1 MPKGIIGKKVGM
13 TQIFNDEG
21 QLVPVTVVQAG
32 PCVVVDKKTP
42 ERDGYSAIVVGF
54 DKPKKVNKP
63 RAGIF
68 KKAGVEPKKYLVE
81 IKLDDVEE
89 FEIGQEF
96 KADVFEKG
104 EKVDVIGKS
113 KGKGFQ
119 GTVKRWNFRTGPKTH
134 GSHSYRI
141 PGSLGSTDPARVF
154 KGKKLPGRMGG
165 ERITTQNLEIVDVDV
180 EENLILVKGAIPGP
194 NKSLVTI
201 REAVKVG

>member
-1 MPKGIIGKKVGM
+1 MPKGIVGKKIGM
-13 TQIFNDEG
+13 TQVFNEEG
-21 QLVPVTVVQAG
+21 HLIPVTVVQAG

-54 DKPKKVNKP
+54 EKPKKLNKP
-63 RAGIF
+63 REGVF
-68 KKAGVEPKKYLVE
+68 KKVGIEPKKYLVE
-81 IKLDDVEE
+81 FKVDNIDDY
-89 FEIGQEF
+89 EIGQEF

-180 EENLILVKGAIPGP
+180 EENIILVKGAIPGP

>member
-13 TQIFNDEG
+13 TQIFNENG
-21 QLVPVTVVQAG
+21 HIVPVTVVQAG
-32 PCVVVDKKTP
+32 PCVVVDKRTP
-42 ERDGYSAIVVGF
+42 ERDGYSAILVGF
-54 DKPKKVNKP
+54 EKPRQVNKP
-63 RAGIF
+63 RAGQF
-68 KKAGVEPKKYLVE
+68 KKARVEPRRYLFEFRVDN
-81 IKLDDVEE
+81 IDDY
-89 FEIGQEF
+89 EIGQEF
-96 KADVFEKG
+96 KADIFARG
-104 EKVDVIGKS
+104 EKVDVTGKS

-134 GSHSYRI
+134 GSHAYRI

-165 ERITTQNLEIVDVDV
+165 KKVTTQNLEIVDVDE

>member
-1 MPKGIIGKKVGM
+1 MPKGIVGKKVGM
-13 TQIFNDEG
+13 TQVFNDEG

-42 ERDGYSAIVVGF
+42 EKDGYSAIVIGF
-54 DKPKKVNKP
+54 DKPKRVNKP

-68 KKAGVEPKKYLVE
+68 QKAGVEPKKYLVE
-81 IKLDDVEE
+81 IKVENLDE

-104 EKVDVIGKS
+104 EIVDVTGKS

>member
-1 MPKGIIGKKVGM
+1 MPKGIVGKKVGM
-13 TQIFNDEG
+13 TQVFNDEG

-42 ERDGYSAIVVGF
+42 EKDGYSAIVVGF
-54 DKPKKVNKP
+54 DKPKRINKP

-81 IKLDDVEE
+81 IKVENLDE

-104 EKVDVIGKS
+104 EIVDVTGKS